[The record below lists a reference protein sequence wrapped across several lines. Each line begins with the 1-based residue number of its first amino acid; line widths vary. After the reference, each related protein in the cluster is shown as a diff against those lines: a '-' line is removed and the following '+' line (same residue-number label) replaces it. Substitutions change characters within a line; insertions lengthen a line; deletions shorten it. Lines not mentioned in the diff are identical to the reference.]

1 MLKLSPSQCLVFED
15 SLFGVESALR
25 AGMKVVALNTSHSYE
40 ELTGYACQDII
51 RDFSELNEKNI
62 QKLILQNSA

>member
-25 AGMKVVALNTSHSYE
+25 AGMKVVALTTSHSYK
-40 ELTGYACQDII
+40 ELSAYSCQDII
-51 RDFSELNEKNI
+51 RDFSELNEEKM
-62 QKLILQNSA
+62 QKLIR